1 MSLQC
6 VFDDYDVNGF
16 VRVAADFGHDR
27 FGFVVTPNVDHLIR
41 AHDDANFRALYAEAA
56 YVLLDSR
63 FLSHLFRIIKG
74 LRVRVCAG
82 SDLTAQLFSRVII
95 PHDPVVLIGGTAEQ
109 AAKMIKRYGLENFSH
124 YNPPMGF
131 AKDPDAVQACVDFI
145 EARSPF
151 RFCFLAV
158 GSPQQEMLAQRLKS
172 RNIARGMALC
182 VGASIDFLTGVERR
196 APVWMQNSG
205 IEWFFR
211 LLQNPR
217 RMARRYLVRGPRVFS
232 LLPGTRV
239 RVRSFNIPTDR
250 GPRTVPISVKS

>member
-1 MSLQC
+1 
-6 VFDDYDVNGF
+6 
-16 VRVAADFGHDR
+16 
-27 FGFVVTPNVDHLIR
+27 
-41 AHDDANFRALYAEAA
+41 
-56 YVLLDSR
+56 
-63 FLSHLFRIIKG
+63 
-74 LRVRVCAG
+74 
-82 SDLTAQLFSRVII
+82 LTAQLFARVII
-95 PHDPVVLIGGTAEQ
+95 PHDRIVLIGGSADQ
-109 AAKMIKRYGLENFSH
+109 AAKMIRRYGLENFHH

-131 AKDPDAVQACVDFI
+131 AKDPQAVQACVDYI

-158 GSPQQEMLAQRLKS
+158 GSPQQEMLAQQLKA

-196 APVWMQNSG
+196 APLWMQKSG

-217 RMARRYLVRGPRVFS
+217 RMARRYLIRGPRVFS

-250 GPRTVPISVKS
+250 STRTVPISVKS